1 MRLRPDVGVVVAAA
15 GKGERLGGSVPKQ
28 FRPIAGIPLLLRTVR
43 PFLAHP
49 EIREVITVLPAENVA
64 RPPAWLSELAG
75 ERLRLVAGGETRLDS
90 VRNGVGVLSPQCSV
104 VLVHDGAR
112 PFPSREVMDSVI
124 AIARQGSGAI
134 AAIPVS
140 DTLKEAHNEGEQPRI
155 ARTIPRDK
163 LWRAQT
169 PQGFPRELLV
179 RALEHARSAGQN
191 ATDEAQLLE
200 FLGESVTLIR
210 DTAMNLKITT
220 EDDLRFAEAVASQI
234 R

>member
-1 MRLRPDVGVVVAAA
+1 MVVAAA
-15 GKGERLGGSVPKQ
+15 GRGERLGGSVPKQ

-49 EIREVITVLPAENVA
+49 EVREVITVLPPDNVA
-64 RPPAWLSELAG
+64 KPPEWLSELAG

-90 VRNGVGVLSPQCSV
+90 VRNGVGVLSPRCSV

-112 PFPSREVMDSVI
+112 PFPSREVMDTVI
-124 AIARQGSGAI
+124 AAARRGSGAI

-140 DTLKEAHNEGEQPRI
+140 DTLKEAQNEGEPRI
-155 ARTIPRDK
+155 ARTIPRDN

-169 PQGFPRELLV
+169 PQAFPRELLS
-179 RALEHARSAGQN
+179 RALEHARSAGLD

-210 DTAMNLKITT
+210 DSVMNFKVTT
-220 EDDLRFAEAVASQI
+220 EDDLRLAEAVATQI